1 MNRETA
7 ALALHPMH
15 QALLANHKEFHV
27 GAMKV
32 FHMTGTQGSYVLL
45 GLIGLVL
52 FGVFLAIVRS

>member
-15 QALLANHKEFHV
+15 QALLASHKEFHV
-27 GAMKV
+27 GAMQM

-45 GLIGLVL
+45 GLILLIPIFV
-52 FGVFLAIVRS
+52 VVAILRS